1 MIQDITSPEHKLV
14 KKIASLKEKKY
25 RERYGEFLVEGAL
38 SVEWAL
44 ASSYPV
50 SDVVI
55 SAGFDLPESLS
66 ARQAERTI
74 VRVPEHVFA
83 KMADT
88 KTPQGILCTCPLP
101 DMPQMPEAGLFV
113 YCDRVRDPGN
123 LGTII
128 RTADAM
134 GFDGVMLSPDSVD
147 PFNPKLVRS
156 TMGSLFH
163 VTLYQNLSY
172 EALAAWREKG
182 FRLAVSALNNQAVSP
197 DAWQADNRTVVV
209 MGNEASGVSVD
220 ILSMADTVIKIP
232 MAGSAESLNVAAA
245 AAILLYE
252 GAKKTGRIEA

>member
-1 MIQDITSPEHKLV
+1 MIQEITSSDHKLV

-44 ASSYPV
+44 SSPYQV
-50 SDVVI
+50 SDIVF
-55 SAGFDLPESLS
+55 SENFCLPDSL
-66 ARQAERTI
+66 RQSLEGRSL
-74 VRVPEHVFA
+74 VKVPNHIFA

-88 KTPQGILCTCPLP
+88 KTPQGILCTCALP
-101 DMPQMPEAGLFV
+101 NVPDAPEQGLFV

-134 GFDGVMLSPDSVD
+134 GFDGVILSPDCVD
-147 PFNPKLVRS
+147 PYNPKLVRS

-163 VTLYQNLSY
+163 VSLFDGISY
-172 EALAAWREKG
+172 DDLIAWQKNG
-182 FRLAVSALNNQAVSP
+182 FQLVVSALSEASVSP
-197 DAWQADNRTVVV
+197 DKLRLSGKTVIV
-209 MGNEASGVSVD
+209 MGNESSGVSPTL
-220 ILSMADTVIKIP
+220 IACADSVVKIP

-245 AAILLYE
+245 AAILMYE
-252 GAKKTGRIEA
+252 AAGRLNRI

>member
-1 MIQDITSPEHKLV
+1 MMQDITSPEHKLV

-38 SVEWAL
+38 SVTWAL
-44 ASSYPV
+44 TSSYPV
-50 SDVVI
+50 SEVVI
-55 SAGFDLPESLS
+55 SAGFTLPESLS
-66 ARQAERTI
+66 ALLAERTI
-74 VRVPEHVFA
+74 IRVPDHLFA

-101 DMPQMPEAGLFV
+101 DKPLMPEDGLFV

-134 GFDGVMLSPDSVD
+134 GLDGVILSPDCVD

-163 VTLYQNLSY
+163 VKLFQNLSY
-172 EALAAWREKG
+172 EALGQWKESG
-182 FRLAVSALNNQAVSP
+182 FQLAVSALSAKAVSP
-197 DAWQADNRTVVV
+197 DAWRADDRTILV
-209 MGNEASGVSVD
+209 MGNEASGVSDEV
-220 ILSMADTVIKIP
+220 LGMADTVIKIP

-252 GAKKTGRIEA
+252 TAKKTGRIEG